1 MDRKNS
7 NGDRSV
13 VYAFG
18 GTLGGGGI
26 GRIAGHAVSGATRA
40 GQLSQCVTMVNDLD
54 PVPNE
59 RIKTVPL
66 GKIVSQIPNYYVKDT
81 LFDRLCDRYV
91 DDPDLFHGWNNMCLR
106 SLRTA
111 NESGAVT
118 VVERASTHP
127 AVQREL
133 VEIELEQFGVDET
146 IYGDRQFQRG
156 VAELAESDVV
166 FVPSEFVYESFL
178 ERGFHDSDLRLIPFG
193 VDPETFTPP
202 SDFARENREF
212 MALFVG
218 QISLRKGIQY
228 LLPAWERADVDGT
241 LAFAGEVTDDAKH
254 VVEEYRDSESIEFLG
269 WVDDMAALYKRA
281 SIFAFPSIEEGS
293 ALVSYEAM
301 ASGLPSVV
309 TPNVGSLVEDDRH
322 GIVVEPRDVDAVA
335 DGLERLA
342 SDPSL
347 RRRMGRAAR
356 ETVVDYTWERY
367 SDTVAETYREI
378 LLGE

>member
-1 MDRKNS
+1 MDRKDS
-7 NGDRSV
+7 NGHRSV

-59 RIKTVPL
+59 KIETVPF
-66 GKIVSQIPNYYVKDT
+66 GRFVSRIPNYYVKDT
-81 LFDRLCDRYV
+81 LFDWLCDRHV

-106 SLRTA
+106 SLRVA
-111 NESGAVT
+111 NDSGAVT

-127 AVQREL
+127 AVQRDL
-133 VEIELEQFGVDET
+133 VETEFEQFGVDET
-146 IYGDRQFQRG
+146 IYNDRQFQRA
-156 VAELAESDVV
+156 VAELAEADIV

-178 ERGFHDSDLRLIPFG
+178 EQGFHDSDLRLIPFG
-193 VDPETFTPP
+193 VDIETFTPP
-202 SDFARENREF
+202 SDFAREDREF

-218 QISLRKGIQY
+218 QISLRKGVQY
-228 LLPAWERADVDGT
+228 LLPAWDRADVDGT
-241 LAFAGEVTDDAKH
+241 LVFAGEVTDDAKH
-254 VVEEYRDSESIEFLG
+254 VVEEYRDSKSIEFLG
-269 WVDDMAALYKRA
+269 WVDDMADLYKRA
-281 SIFAFPSIEEGS
+281 SVFAFPSIEEGS

-309 TPNVGSLVEDDRH
+309 TPNVGSLVEDGRH
-322 GIVVEPRDVDAVA
+322 GTVVEPRDVDAIA
-335 DGLERLA
+335 DSLEEFA

-347 RRRMGRAAR
+347 RRKMGHDAR
-356 ETVVDYTWERY
+356 EAVVDYTWKKY
-367 SDTVAETYREI
+367 GDTVAKTYDE
-378 LLGE
+378 LLSDI